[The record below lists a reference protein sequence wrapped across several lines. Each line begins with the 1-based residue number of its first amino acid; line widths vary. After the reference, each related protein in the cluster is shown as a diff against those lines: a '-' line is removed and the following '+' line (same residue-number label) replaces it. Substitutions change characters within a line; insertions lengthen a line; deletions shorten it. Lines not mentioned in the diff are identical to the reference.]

1 MVLESG
7 AAQTADTLIGAHGDG
22 PDLLSIRNLSIEI
35 RRSDRKVRPVSDV
48 SLRLRSGET
57 LGVVG
62 ESGSGKSMT
71 GLAVMGM
78 LPAGGVVSKGSIT
91 MDGRELVGLP
101 QSEYR
106 QIRGNDIAMI
116 FQDSMSALNPTR
128 RIGDQV
134 AEPVQLHCGGTK
146 RAARSRAEEVLA
158 LVGIPRPSERM
169 NDYPHQLS
177 GGMRQRVMI
186 AMALAC
192 EPRVVIAD
200 EPTTALDATIQA
212 QILDL
217 LAELKS
223 QLGMAMILVSH
234 DIGVIAGH
242 ADRVAVMYAGRVAET
257 GLTPT
262 LFSDMRHRYT
272 QSLLA
277 SIPTITH
284 DKQLEL
290 YSILGSP
297 PDMASPQLGCPFAPR
312 CASATDHC
320 HHNDPELTVEP
331 AGHTYACWHPASGPS
346 TPVRSRTS
354 PASADADGLSAVP
367 RLRVRNLVREYPT
380 GRSGLFSARSTVKAV
395 SGVSFDVAAGE
406 TFGLVGESGCGKS
419 TLGRMLVA
427 LDRPTSGEVLLEG
440 DSITQMS
447 SRELTKRRSELQMM
461 FQDPHASLDPR
472 MRIETILLEP
482 LVIQNVGTRAQRNSR
497 IRNLLDQV
505 GLSDGVME
513 RYPHEL
519 SGGQRQR
526 VGLARALALDPLV
539 LVADEPVSALDVS
552 VRSQVL
558 NLMRRTQSEL
568 GLSSVVISHDLAV
581 VRYLADRVGVMYLG
595 KLVEVGTCEE
605 VYSTAAHPYTAG
617 LLAAVADT
625 DPVGE
630 SSDAGKPIRGE
641 LPSVITPP
649 SGCHFRTRC
658 PHATELCAAVE
669 PPMESVT
676 DTHRVACHFPLQAKK
691 FEQFANLMTT

>member
-7 AAQTADTLIGAHGDG
+7 AGQTADTLIGAHGDG

-35 RRSDRKVRPVSDV
+35 RRGDRMVRPVSQAN
-48 SLRLRSGET
+48 LRLRSGET

-71 GLAVMGM
+71 GLALMGM
-78 LPAGGVVSKGSIT
+78 LPTGGVVSAGSII
-91 MDGRELVGLP
+91 MDGRELVGLA
-101 QSEYR
+101 QAEYR

-134 AEPVQLHCGGTK
+134 SEPVQLHCGGSK

-192 EPRVVIAD
+192 EPRIVIAD

-217 LAELKS
+217 LSALKS

-257 GLTPT
+257 GPTPT
-262 LFSDMRHRYT
+262 IFGDMRHRYT

-284 DKQLEL
+284 DKQDEL
-290 YSILGSP
+290 YSIPGSP
-297 PDMASPQLGCPFAPR
+297 PDMALPLLGCSFAPR
-312 CASATDHC
+312 CASATDRC
-320 HHNDPELTVEP
+320 HEDDPVLTVEP
-331 AGHTYACWHPASGPS
+331 AGHTYACWHPAAGPS
-346 TPVRSRTS
+346 ALVRSRIPSTS
-354 PASADADGLSAVP
+354 AAADESKAVP

-380 GRSGLFSARSTVKAV
+380 GRSGLFGARRTVKAV

-419 TLGRMLVA
+419 TLGRMIVA
-427 LDRPTSGEVLLEG
+427 LDRPTSGEVLLED
-440 DSITQMS
+440 DSITRMS
-447 SRELTKRRSELQMM
+447 SRELATRRSELQMM

-472 MRIETILLEP
+472 MRIETILHEP
-482 LVIQNVGTRAQRNSR
+482 LVIQNVGNKAQRNTQ

-505 GLSDGVME
+505 GLPGGVLE

-558 NLMRRTQSEL
+558 NLMRRTQREL

-595 KLVEVGTCEE
+595 KLVEVGSCED
-605 VYSTAAHPYTAG
+605 VYATAAHPYTAG

-625 DPVGE
+625 DPSGE
-630 SSDAGKPIRGE
+630 SHHAGKSIRGE

-658 PHATELCAAVE
+658 SQATELCAAAE

-676 DTHRVACHFPLQAKK
+676 DTHQVACHFPLQPKRI
-691 FEQFANLMTT
+691 EQFANLITT

>member
-1 MVLESG
+1 MVLDSE
-7 AAQTADTLIGAHGDG
+7 ATQMADTLGSASGDG
-22 PDLLSIRNLSIEI
+22 ADLLAIRDLSIEI
-35 RRSDRKVRPVSDV
+35 RRGDRIVRPVSRV
-48 SLRLRSGET
+48 SLRLRRGET

-71 GLAVMGM
+71 GLAIMGM
-78 LPAGGVVSKGSIT
+78 LPAGGAVTGGSI
-91 MDGRELVGLP
+91 MVDGRELVGLP

-106 QIRGNDIAMI
+106 QVRGNDIAMV

-134 AEPVQLHCGGTK
+134 AEPVHLHCGGTK
-146 RAARSRAEEVLA
+146 RAARRRAEEVLA

-192 EPRVVIAD
+192 EPRIIIAD

-217 LAELKS
+217 LDDLKS

-257 GLTPT
+257 GPTTT
-262 LFSDMRHRYT
+262 LFGDMRHRYT

-284 DKQLEL
+284 DKQDEL
-290 YSILGSP
+290 YSIPGFP
-297 PDMASPQLGCPFAPR
+297 PDMALPMLGCPFASR
-312 CASATDHC
+312 CASATDRC
-320 HHNDPELTVEP
+320 HEDDPQLTIEP
-331 AGHTYACWHPASGPS
+331 AGHTYACWHPAAGPS
-346 TPVRSRTS
+346 TRVRSRIA
-354 PASADADGLSAVP
+354 PATAVLGGSESVP

-380 GRSGLFSARSTVKAV
+380 GRSRLFGERLTVKAV

-419 TLGRMLVA
+419 TLGRMIVA
-427 LDRPTSGEVLLEG
+427 LDQPTEGEVLLEG
-440 DSITQMS
+440 DSVTRMG
-447 SRELTKRRSELQMM
+447 SRELGRRRAELQMM

-472 MRIETILLEP
+472 MRIDTILREP
-482 LVIQNVGTRAQRNSR
+482 LAIQNIGTGAQRATR
-497 IRNLLDQV
+497 VRQLLDQV
-505 GLSDGVME
+505 GLPASVME

-558 NLMRRTQSEL
+558 NLMRRTQREF

-595 KLVEVGTCEE
+595 RLVEIGTCDE
-605 VYSTAAHPYTAG
+605 VYATAAHPYTAG

-625 DPVGE
+625 DPIA
-630 SSDAGKPIRGE
+630 AGRDGGTPIRGE
-641 LPSVITPP
+641 LPSVIAPP
-649 SGCHFRTRC
+649 SGCRFRTRC
-658 PHATELCAAVE
+658 SQATDLCAAAE
-669 PPMESVT
+669 PPLEPIS
-676 DTHRVACHFPLQAKK
+676 DTHQVACHFPLQPK
-691 FEQFANLMTT
+691 QFKRLADLATT